1 MGLFNAQVRRD
12 HSCRRNRIFKGKP
25 FGKRAWLLQG
35 TAGKTNHEAEVRS
48 GDPGGWVQTRQECV
62 FKSYRK
68 PLTCSNQGYEMTTF
82 AV

>member
-1 MGLFNAQVRRD
+1 MELGLFTAQGRRD

-48 GDPGGWVQTRQECV
+48 GDPGGCRPGKNVSLRAIGNL
-62 FKSYRK
+62 SRA
-68 PLTCSNQGYEMTTF
+68 LIRDMR
-82 AV
+82 